1 MENNKRVGILF
12 SGGLDSTYLVW
23 DNLRKGNEVFPVY
36 FTIKNNFNKPTLE
49 KNRINVLFK
58 SFHETYGDLIRSPEQ
73 VITVEVTNAGNDLQ
87 LQQVP
92 IWILGLQYS
101 QIHGLDEIQIGYVMN
116 DDAIS
121 YIDDIKDIYE
131 SYKGISRN
139 QIPIT
144 FPLLKSKKEELFNEL
159 PKKYRDLTVACE
171 NPKIIGDENA
181 DVLDYEPCGDCP
193 ACERNIKIRNYFN
206 DFPLNY
212 KNVQIENS
220 VHHLEKFGNI
230 IDTKVENNRHF
241 ITFEFLNDSDSDP
254 TADLVP
260 ESKVKHKQLEFN
272 FSDGNGLD
280 DVKEFLNKK

>member
-49 KNRINVLFK
+49 KNRINLLYK
-58 SFHETYGDLIRSPEQ
+58 SFYETYGDLIRSPEH
-73 VITVEVTNAGNDLQ
+73 VITVEVTNAGNDLH

-101 QIHGLDEIQIGYVMN
+101 QIYGLDEIQIGYVMN

-121 YIDDIKDIYE
+121 YIDDIKKIYE

-159 PKKYRDLTVACE
+159 PKKYRDLTVTCE
-171 NPKIIGDENA
+171 DPKIIGDENA
-181 DVLDYEPCGDCP
+181 EILEYEPCN
-193 ACERNIKIRNYFN
+193 E
-206 DFPLNY
+206 
-212 KNVQIENS
+212 
-220 VHHLEKFGNI
+220 
-230 IDTKVENNRHF
+230 
-241 ITFEFLNDSDSDP
+241 
-254 TADLVP
+254 
-260 ESKVKHKQLEFN
+260 
-272 FSDGNGLD
+272 
-280 DVKEFLNKK
+280 